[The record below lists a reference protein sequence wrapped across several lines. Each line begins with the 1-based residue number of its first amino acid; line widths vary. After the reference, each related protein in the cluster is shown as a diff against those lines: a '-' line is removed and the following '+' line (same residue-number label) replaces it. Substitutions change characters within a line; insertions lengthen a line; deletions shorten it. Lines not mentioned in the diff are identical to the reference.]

1 MRLLLIVVVKL
12 SFSSIAE
19 AALPDDSYIAG
30 YAAGVLKHGFK
41 IDQPS
46 LTVQQGIITIQAEK
60 IPADERSRVLQA
72 LSEILRV
79 TAIKVEREDAA
90 PQPIAASQS
99 IAEASAR
106 DEAHANAIT
115 EEGTPATGVMLLQ
128 TASCLKAI
136 CSSRCSQTRGGHI
149 FPLPTVVMSAT
160 TSTGIIMGR

>member
-106 DEAHANAIT
+106 DEPHANAIT
-115 EEGTPATGVMLLQ
+115 RRHTGNRRDAPPNRHL
-128 TASCLKAI
+128 A
-136 CSSRCSQTRGGHI
+136 
-149 FPLPTVVMSAT
+149 
-160 TSTGIIMGR
+160 